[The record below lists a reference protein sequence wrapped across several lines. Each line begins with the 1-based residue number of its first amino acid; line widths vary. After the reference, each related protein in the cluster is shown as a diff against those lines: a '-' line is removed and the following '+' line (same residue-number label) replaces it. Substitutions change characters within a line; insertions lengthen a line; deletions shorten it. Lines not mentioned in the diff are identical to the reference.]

1 MNKKPIIIF
10 FIVLFLSASC
20 QRKESEISAK
30 RAAENLGKIEV
41 NEERIKE
48 MTGISC
54 RILKSETLGYM
65 PLHKFFWISVPEKLD
80 QEKIERLAM
89 AIINETIHTRPRTYH
104 SFTIHFFSEKELG
117 PSIEASES
125 FARATFLPEGDW
137 AKVGR
142 VPIDDYKNYQLRCT
156 FLARKT
162 LR

>member
-30 RAAENLGKIEV
+30 RAAENLGKFEV

-104 SFTIHFFSEKELG
+104 SFTIHFFQRKNSGLQSKPQNLSPEPHSFLKEAGLRSVAF
-117 PSIEASES
+117 PSMII
-125 FARATFLPEGDW
+125 R
-137 AKVGR
+137 
-142 VPIDDYKNYQLRCT
+142 IIN
-156 FLARKT
+156 
-162 LR
+162 